1 MQLTIKDVLNAWI
14 IWGRAGMA
22 PPPCEDSEELRSHI
36 QRMYNYVYKA
46 DREIFLRAAEMLTKS
61 SNKDWPTRE
70 RLERALIVQRIL
82 SQGA

>member
-1 MQLTIKDVLNAWI
+1 MT
-14 IWGRAGMA
+14 
-22 PPPCEDSEELRSHI
+22 PPPCEDSEELRFHI
-36 QRMYNYVYKA
+36 QRMYNYVYKT